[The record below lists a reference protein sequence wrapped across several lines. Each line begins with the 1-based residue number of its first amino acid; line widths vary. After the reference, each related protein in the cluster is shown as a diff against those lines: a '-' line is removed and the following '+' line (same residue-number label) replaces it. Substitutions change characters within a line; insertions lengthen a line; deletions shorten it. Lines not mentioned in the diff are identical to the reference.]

1 MKKNINEEDS
11 PLSHGRG
18 DRGEGKKG
26 KRLSKIPLHAGAR
39 PHQFKHAKKLR
50 QEMTKAEK
58 VLWEQ
63 IRGRRFLNLKFRQQ
77 HPILD
82 FIVDFYCHERML
94 IVEVDGQYHKED
106 DIEYYDSE
114 RTKEFERYGFSVLRF
129 SNEEVLNDI
138 IGVLSELRKRLKK
151 LSS

>member
-1 MKKNINEEDS
+1 
-11 PLSHGRG
+11 
-18 DRGEGKKG
+18 
-26 KRLSKIPLHAGAR
+26 
-39 PHQFKHAKKLR
+39 
-50 QEMTKAEK
+50 MTKAEK

-63 IRGRRFLNLKFRQQ
+63 IRGRRFLNLKFRRQ